1 MGEQWV
7 ERILFVVRRQFEI
20 RRAGPINRAKGLPSR
35 PWLSVPNCYHNAGG
49 HWELGGVRKTGRIGG
64 T

>member
-20 RRAGPINRAKGLPSR
+20 RAGPINRAKGLPSR
-35 PWLSVPNCYHNAGG
+35 RWLLVPNYNHNAGRC
-49 HWELGGVRKTGRIGG
+49 WEPGGVRKTERIGG